1 LENFP
6 AIRLGVW
13 LDGLVHGFSPH
24 RKGGD
29 DEETRAAAGLFPG
42 GENKPR
48 SIFAS
53 ASPKRLDGAA
63 WTDANP
69 A

>member
-1 LENFP
+1 M
-6 AIRLGVW
+6 
-13 LDGLVHGFSPH
+13 GFLLIE
-24 RKGGD
+24 KGSV
-29 DEETRAAAGLFPG
+29 DEETRATAGLFPG

-48 SIFAS
+48 AIFVA